1 MYSMI
6 FPKLHLINYSF
17 SIKQATVISILTV
30 VLTESSVCLETSI
43 RVFDRASP
51 SENGLCKVTNS
62 LMQPITEPPSSL
74 SAGI

>member
-17 SIKQATVISILTV
+17 SIKQATVISILT